1 MIMSKKYLISIS
13 LLLLS
18 AFAKGQGHW
27 EEYEDEDTIKF
38 FVGANI
44 NVLFP
49 NRNTA
54 VLYSGQPNVTPFNIP
69 FILNDPVNQPIFDQF
84 FRGPYQVAE
93 YPLESRYRNTVE
105 IGLHSFYRLSE
116 QFSVFLDFNVA
127 QIDYEQFVTIQDDDP
142 NNNIP
147 GPTLLRFP
155 IIGEENRFNLNL
167 GLQYFYYRG
176 EGSRAFISA
185 FGNVNNIS
193 VQSNY
198 IVIDERRYNIF
209 HLNNDAADL
218 QPGGNGYG
226 GGLGLGFQFDI
237 NEHMVADLHYQL
249 YSAQV
254 NLTEIVNERGLQN
267 SLGIRVLWGF

>member
-1 MIMSKKYLISIS
+1 MIRKYLITCSFILFSS
-13 LLLLS
+13 LLP
-18 AFAKGQGHW
+18 AQDHW
-27 EEYEDEDTIKF
+27 EEYEDEDTVRF
-38 FVGANI
+38 FIGANI

-49 NRNTA
+49 NHNTA

-93 YPLESRYRNTVE
+93 YPFESRYRNAVE
-105 IGLHSFYRLSE
+105 LGLHSFYRLNE

-155 IIGEENRFNLNL
+155 LIGEENRFNLNL
-167 GLQYFYYRG
+167 GFQYYYYRG
-176 EGSRAFISA
+176 EGSRAFVSL
-185 FGNVNNIS
+185 FGNANNIS

-198 IVIDERRYNIF
+198 VVIDERRYDIF
-209 HLNNDAADL
+209 HLNNNSADL

-226 GGLGLGFQFDI
+226 AGFGLGFQFDI
-237 NEHMVADLHYQL
+237 NETMMADLHYQL
-249 YSAQV
+249 TSAQV
-254 NLTEIVNERGLQN
+254 NLTEIVSERGLQN
-267 SLGIRVLWGF
+267 TLGIRVLWGL